1 MYSSKKPYDS
11 PPSEYSP
18 PGEDYACDAH
28 SAVPGSYYIE
38 DAPQYF
44 YKWSSPP
51 RVVQILEAIGVLLCL
66 TIFACVASTLAWEY
80 GYGYGGLYGS
90 GMGGY
95 YGGGLSGGMGYY
107 GGGLGAGYGGYYG
120 GYYGVTNPRS
130 AGGFMIAMAVLCL
143 VALLALAVT
152 SLTKSSGS
160 RSRRFY
166 LVAIIVCAILAFL
179 MLIAS
184 IVYIMGVNPRAQM
197 SSSYYYS
204 ASPLLAMCNQIY
216 SSGTYFNQYLYH
228 YCMVDPQEAI
238 AIVCGFLLVILLCLI
253 CFFAHKTRQKIWRF
267 GKHNIYWNQPPAF
280 QEGPNV
286 EEWVKNVADRASTH
300 DETATLAYSEKP
312 TSPINAPASPYNYRT
327 SQNGYYDVEEPLRY
341 SSTLEQKA
349 RETPSKPS
357 ARRGRRRRRNPELE
371 ESQYETDYT
380 TAMESSDEKDQDDW
394 SSLYP
399 PLTSDGDR
407 QKYKQEFDA
416 DLRHY
421 KQLCAEMDGINDQIN
436 QLSKQLDH
444 LVEGSL
450 QYQGVAKEY
459 NRLKDLKRTPDY
471 QSKKME
477 SKSLRNKLF
486 HIKRMVSEYDKHR
499 G

>member
-286 EEWVKNVADRASTH
+286 EEWVSVCWAGCPLELALSPLVFSLNEGLPASRKSG
-300 DETATLAYSEKP
+300 EE
-312 TSPINAPASPYNYRT
+312 TSPAQTFS
-327 SQNGYYDVEEPLRY
+327 

-459 NRLKDLKRTPDY
+459 NRLKDLKRVSNPLSADSSSGGQVTCGPRSSISHQLQPACACDA
-471 QSKKME
+471 E
-477 SKSLRNKLF
+477 SCN
-486 HIKRMVSEYDKHR
+486 
-499 G
+499 

>member
-286 EEWVKNVADRASTH
+286 EEWVSVCWAGCPL
-300 DETATLAYSEKP
+300 ELAL
-312 TSPINAPASPYNYRT
+312 SPLVFSLNEGLPASRKSGEET
-327 SQNGYYDVEEPLRY
+327 SATSEESLIGGWRKGGAGGRDVTSSGIPQGWTLVLHPRLSPLVISVGHTRATACLG
-341 SSTLEQKA
+341 SGALGQGGLAFCHMPGRQAS
-349 RETPSKPS
+349 PS
-357 ARRGRRRRRNPELE
+357 AGGWLVRKPPRARSKAGRTGKSRLGPRFGMASAALP
-371 ESQYETDYT
+371 T
-380 TAMESSDEKDQDDW
+380 
-394 SSLYP
+394 
-399 PLTSDGDR
+399 
-407 QKYKQEFDA
+407 F
-416 DLRHY
+416 H
-421 KQLCAEMDGINDQIN
+421 
-436 QLSKQLDH
+436 
-444 LVEGSL
+444 
-450 QYQGVAKEY
+450 AKEQ
-459 NRLKDLKRTPDY
+459 RW
-471 QSKKME
+471 
-477 SKSLRNKLF
+477 
-486 HIKRMVSEYDKHR
+486 
-499 G
+499 